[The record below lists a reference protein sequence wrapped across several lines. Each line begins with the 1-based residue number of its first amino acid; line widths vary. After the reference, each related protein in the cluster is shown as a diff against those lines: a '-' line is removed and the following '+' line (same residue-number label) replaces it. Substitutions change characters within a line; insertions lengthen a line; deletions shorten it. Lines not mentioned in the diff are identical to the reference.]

1 LQKIKEKKFSQ
12 KYHMIKFFERKKLTR
27 KFLQL
32 EKTLDQETAAEAPN
46 RKKIT
51 LLENERQE
59 LENKLTVSATFLSHP
74 LSSLSVSSSLS
85 MSLPLSLSESLLLLI
100 FSSSVC
106 SLFSQSNEIQQS
118 VCRRR
123 SDHHDPSHKATEQI
137 A

>member
-32 EKTLDQETAAEAPN
+32 EKTLDQETAAETPN

-59 LENKLTVSATFLSHP
+59 LENKLTVSETLHI
-74 LSSLSVSSSLS
+74 SLCLFPSLCFE
-85 MSLPLSLSESLLLLI
+85 PLLLLI

>member
-32 EKTLDQETAAEAPN
+32 EKTLDQETAAETPN

-59 LENKLTVSATFLSHP
+59 LENKLTVSATSLSHP
-74 LSSLSVSSSLS
+74 LCLFPSLSLC
-85 MSLPLSLSESLLLLI
+85 SEPLLLLI